1 MSAAG
6 TTRAGRRV
14 HWAKGS
20 YFAVKK
26 STQANWVLLLVS
38 ALWGAS
44 YPIARASV
52 VGINSFAFV
61 LARFALA
68 ATLLSPFALPRLN
81 DRRAMRLG
89 AILGLIEGMVCA
101 ILTWHIVFMPASRCA
116 FIMGVSVVMVPLWSA
131 LLGKYRLRLFDF
143 GRAGLSLLG
152 LFYLT
157 GATWQAISSHDVWVF
172 FAAVLWALSIVVLK
186 EETLKYT
193 MAAPVVAF
201 WQCLSTCVVPSL
213 WLLLSRAPLGQFNRF
228 SLMGLAYC
236 AMFASVVNLLLQTTY
251 QKFTTAAQAALRLS
265 LEPLFACAFGVIF
278 FAEQLT
284 YGMLAGASAM
294 LVATLLPEIRALIV
308 TLRRP
313 ACVAPGKLLA
323 FNAPQKIARK
333 QLLRPPLRGHRVIH

>member
-1 MSAAG
+1 
-6 TTRAGRRV
+6 V
-14 HWAKGS
+14 HWAKGC

-52 VGINSFAFV
+52 AGINSFAFV

-68 ATLLSPFALPRLN
+68 ATILSPFALPRLN

-89 AILGLIEGMVCA
+89 AVLGLIEGVVCA

-131 LLGKYRLRLFDF
+131 LLGKYRLRLFDL

-157 GATWQAISSHDVWVF
+157 GATWQAISAHDVWVF
-172 FAAVLWALSIVVLK
+172 CAAVLWALTIVILK
-186 EETLKYT
+186 EETLKYAV
-193 MAAPVVAF
+193 AAPVVAF
-201 WQCLSTCVVPSL
+201 WQSLSTCVVPGI
-213 WLLLSRAPLGQFNRF
+213 LLLVTRAPLGQFNRF
-228 SLMGLAYC
+228 SLLGLAYC
-236 AMFASVVNLLLQTTY
+236 AVFASVVNLLLQTTY

-284 YGMLAGASAM
+284 LGMLAGAFAM
-294 LVATLLPEIRALIV
+294 LAATLLPEIQALYL

-313 ACVAPGKLLA
+313 AAVVPGKLSA
-323 FNAPQKIARK
+323 FDAAQEIRQK
-333 QLLRPPLRGHRVIH
+333 QPLRPPVRGRRVVHQYANLP